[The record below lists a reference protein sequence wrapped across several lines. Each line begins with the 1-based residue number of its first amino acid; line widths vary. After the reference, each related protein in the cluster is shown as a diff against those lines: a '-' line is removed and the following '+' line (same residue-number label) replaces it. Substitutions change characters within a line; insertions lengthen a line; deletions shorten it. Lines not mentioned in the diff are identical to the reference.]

1 MGVVVITMQY
11 GRTTSKLLATVMKAG
26 QGGGG
31 GGGGG
36 GDKVFNSPL
45 QFSEGCLVKTVISLG
60 KLPLADYVTCLS
72 Q

>member
-26 QGGGG
+26 QGGG